1 MTETTTAIAIRDTS
15 ANPAPLGLFAFGL
28 TTILLNLHNAGFF
41 EMNSMI
47 LNMGIF
53 YGGLAQ
59 IVAGIMESKKNN
71 TFGFT
76 AFISYG
82 FFWLTLVGLIVMPK
96 LGWMTAPSTSAM
108 IAYLIIWGIFTALLF
123 IGTLRLNRALQFV
136 FASLTI
142 LFFLLALGDATE
154 NAAIKTFTG
163 YEGVICGASA
173 VYTAIA
179 SLLNEV
185 YGRTL
190 LPVGPVVRK

>member
-15 ANPAPLGLFAFGL
+15 ANPAPLGLFAFGM
-28 TTILLNLHNAGFF
+28 TTILLNLHNAGFY

-47 LNMGIF
+47 LNMGLF

-59 IVAGIMESKKNN
+59 VIAGIMESKKNN

-82 FFWLTLVGLIVMPK
+82 FFWLTLVGLLVFPK
-96 LGWMTAPSTSAM
+96 LGWMTAPSGGAM
-108 IAYLIIWGIFTALLF
+108 IAYLIMWGIFTLLLF
-123 IGTLRLNRALQFV
+123 IGTLKLNRALQFI

-154 NAAIKTFTG
+154 NATIKTLTG
-163 YEGVICGASA
+163 YEGIICGASA

-179 SLLNEV
+179 NLLNEI
-185 YGRTL
+185 YGRVL
-190 LPVGPVVRK
+190 LPVGPVSR

>member
-15 ANPAPLGLFAFGL
+15 ANPAPLGLFAFGM
-28 TTILLNLHNAGFF
+28 TTILLNLHNAGFY

-47 LNMGIF
+47 LNMGLF

-59 IVAGIMESKKNN
+59 VIAGIMESKKNN

-82 FFWLTLVGLIVMPK
+82 FFWLTLVGLLVFPK
-96 LGWMTAPSTSAM
+96 LGWMTAPSGGAM
-108 IAYLIIWGIFTALLF
+108 IAYLIMWGIFTLLLF
-123 IGTLRLNRALQFV
+123 IGTLRLNRALQFI
-136 FASLTI
+136 FASLTL

-154 NAAIKTFTG
+154 NATIKTLTG
-163 YEGVICGASA
+163 YEGIICGASA

-179 SLLNEV
+179 NLLNEL
-185 YGRTL
+185 YGRVL
-190 LPVGPVVRK
+190 LPVGPVSR